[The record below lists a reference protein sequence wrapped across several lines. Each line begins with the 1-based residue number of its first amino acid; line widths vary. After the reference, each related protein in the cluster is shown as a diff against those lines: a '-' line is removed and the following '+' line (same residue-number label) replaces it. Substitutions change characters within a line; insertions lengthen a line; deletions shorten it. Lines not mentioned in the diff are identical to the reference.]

1 MAAVPSLMI
10 AEIAAIGTQAMPSFF
25 FFFFFNPILADIT
38 ESVVLKESKPF
49 PARHPSK

>member
-1 MAAVPSLMI
+1 MAAVPSLMV
-10 AEIAAIGTQAMPSFF
+10 AEIAAIGTQAMPSF